1 MEPSGPEFIGGEYVV
16 RYGLRRFRGALIGLL
31 VWTGFVFLVAAYAS
45 SPSIPS
51 AVGLAL
57 GELGL
62 LAGCGYEIARAA
74 RREVLFAVY
83 ADGVYFGSGVLKE
96 DVPWE
101 LICAVEIFTEQS
113 RIRGLPSSRSCVGVR
128 VVADSSRRLDPASQA
143 TFHAGRRSAYRRMSG
158 WSVDLARLA
167 DAVHAY
173 APGLPVI
180 EGGRRLE
187 NGQLPQKLPEL
198 HDSITQKC

>member
-1 MEPSGPEFIGGEYVV
+1 MEPSGPECIGGEYVV
-16 RYGLRRFRGALIGLL
+16 RYGLRRFHGALIGLL
-31 VWTGFVFLVAAYAS
+31 VWTGFVFLVTAYAR

-51 AVGLAL
+51 AVGLAM

-62 LAGCGYEIARAA
+62 LAGCGHEIARAA

-96 DVPWE
+96 DVPWA
-101 LICAVEIFTEQS
+101 LICAVEIFTEPS

-128 VVADSSRRLDPASQA
+128 VVADSSRSLDLVNQA
-143 TFHAGRRSAYRRMSG
+143 TFFAGRRSAYRRMSG
-158 WSVDLARLA
+158 WRVDRARLA

-180 EGGRRLE
+180 DGGQR
-187 NGQLPQKLPEL
+187 
-198 HDSITQKC
+198 

>member
-1 MEPSGPEFIGGEYVV
+1 MEPSGPEFIGGDYVV

-31 VWTGFVFLVAAYAS
+31 VWTGSVFLVAASAS
-45 SPSIPS
+45 TPSIPS
-51 AVGLAL
+51 AIGLAM

-74 RREVLFAVY
+74 QREVLFAVY
-83 ADGVYFGSGVLKE
+83 ADGVYFGAGVLKE

-101 LICAVEIFTEQS
+101 LICAVEIFTEPQ
-113 RIRGLPSSRSCVGVR
+113 RIRGIPPSPTCVGVR
-128 VVADSSRRLDPASQA
+128 VVDDSPAVEVAGQA
-143 TFHAGRRSAYRRMSG
+143 PFCAGRRSAYRRMSG
-158 WSVDLARLA
+158 WRLDRARLIG
-167 DAVHAY
+167 AVHAY

-180 EGGRRLE
+180 DSRQRPEHGK
-187 NGQLPQKLPEL
+187 LPQKLPEL

>member
-31 VWTGFVFLVAAYAS
+31 VWTGFVFVIAANAS

-51 AVGLAL
+51 AVGLAM

-74 RREVLFAVY
+74 QREVLFAVY

-101 LICAVEIFTEQS
+101 LICAVEIFREPS
-113 RIRGLPSSRSCVGVR
+113 RIRGLPSARSCVGVR
-128 VVADSSRRLDPASQA
+128 VVATNPRSLDPASQA
-143 TFHAGRRSAYRRMSG
+143 TSYAGRRSAYRRMSG
-158 WSVDLARLA
+158 WRVDRARLA
-167 DAVHAY
+167 DAVNAY

-180 EGGRRLE
+180 EGGQLLA
-187 NGQLPQKLPEL
+187 NDQLPQKLPEL

>member
-16 RYGLRRFRGALIGLL
+16 RYGLRRFRGALMGLL
-31 VWTGFVFLVAAYAS
+31 VWTGFVFLVAANANSPGIAS
-45 SPSIPS
+45 AI
-51 AVGLAL
+51 GLAL

-62 LAGCGYEIARAA
+62 LAGCGYEIARVA

-83 ADGVYFGSGVLKE
+83 ADGVYFGAGVLKE

-101 LICAVEIFTEQS
+101 LICAVEIFREPP
-113 RIRGLPSSRSCVGVR
+113 RIRGLLSSRSCVGVR
-128 VVADSSRRLDPASQA
+128 VVADNSRTAEPPSEPAIY
-143 TFHAGRRSAYRRMSG
+143 AGRRSAYRRMSG
-158 WSVDLARLA
+158 WRVDRARLA

-180 EGGRRLE
+180 DGGQRIE
-187 NGQLPQKLPEL
+187 NGQLPQKVPEL

>member
-1 MEPSGPEFIGGEYVV
+1 MEPSGTEFIGGEYVV
-16 RYGLRRFRGALIGLL
+16 TYGLRRFRGALIGLI
-31 VWTGFVFLVAAYAS
+31 VWTGFVFLVAANAS
-45 SPSIPS
+45 SPSVPS
-51 AVGLAL
+51 AVGLAM

-83 ADGVYFGSGVLKE
+83 ADGVYFGAGVLKE

-101 LICAVEIFTEQS
+101 LICAVEIFTEPS
-113 RIRGLPSSRSCVGVR
+113 RIRGLPSARSCVGVR
-128 VVADSSRRLDPASQA
+128 VVADRPRSLGPGSQA
-143 TFHAGRRSAYRRMSG
+143 TLDAGRRSAYRRMSG
-158 WSVDLARLA
+158 WRVDRARLT

-180 EGGRRLE
+180 EGRHRRDHW
-187 NGQLPQKLPEL
+187 QLPQKLPEL

>member
-1 MEPSGPEFIGGEYVV
+1 VV
-16 RYGLRRFRGALIGLL
+16 RYGLRRFRGALIALL
-31 VWTGFVFLVAAYAS
+31 VWTGFVFLVAANAS
-45 SPSIPS
+45 SPSIPT
-51 AVGLAL
+51 AIGLAM

-62 LAGCGYEIARAA
+62 LAGCSYEIARAA

-101 LICAVEIFTEQS
+101 LICAVEIFREPS
-113 RIRGLPSSRSCVGVR
+113 RIRGLPASRNCVGVR
-128 VVADSSRRLDPASQA
+128 VVTDDSRSLEPASHA
-143 TFHAGRRSAYRRMSG
+143 TVSAGRRSAYRRMTG
-158 WSVDLARLA
+158 WRVDRARLA
-167 DAVHAY
+167 DAVNAY

-180 EGGRRLE
+180 EGRQGIA

-198 HDSITQKC
+198 HDSIIQKC

>member
-16 RYGLRRFRGALIGLL
+16 RYGLRRFHGALVGLL
-31 VWTGFVFLVAAYAS
+31 VWTGFVFLVAAYVS

-51 AVGLAL
+51 AVGLAM

-83 ADGVYFGSGVLKE
+83 PDGVYFGSGVLKE

-101 LICAVEIFTEQS
+101 LICAVEIFREPS
-113 RIRGLPSSRSCVGVR
+113 RFRGLRSSHSCVGVR
-128 VVADSSRRLDPASQA
+128 VVTDGSRSLEPASHA
-143 TFHAGRRSAYRRMSG
+143 TLAGRPSAYRRMSG
-158 WSVDLARLA
+158 WRVDRARLA

-180 EGGRRLE
+180 EGSQRIA

-198 HDSITQKC
+198 HDSIPQKC

>member
-16 RYGLRRFRGALIGLL
+16 RYGLRRFRGAFIVLL
-31 VWTGFVFLVAAYAS
+31 VWTGFVFLVAANAS
-45 SPSIPS
+45 SPSIPT
-51 AVGLAL
+51 AIGLAM

-62 LAGCGYEIARAA
+62 LAGCSYEIARAA

-101 LICAVEIFTEQS
+101 LICAVEIFREPS

-128 VVADSSRRLDPASQA
+128 VVAGGSRSLEPASQP
-143 TFHAGRRSAYRRMSG
+143 TFDAGRRSAYRRMSG
-158 WSVDLARLA
+158 WRVDRTRLA

-180 EGGRRLE
+180 EGSQQQ

>member
-16 RYGLRRFRGALIGLL
+16 RYGLLRFLGALIGLL

-51 AVGLAL
+51 AVGLAM

-62 LAGCGYEIARAA
+62 LAGCGYEIARVAQ
-74 RREVLFAVY
+74 REVLFAVY

-101 LICAVEIFTEQS
+101 LICAVEIFREPP
-113 RIRGLPSSRSCVGVR
+113 RIRGLPSSRDCVGVR
-128 VVADSSRRLDPASQA
+128 VVTDDSRSREPASHD
-143 TFHAGRRSAYRRMSG
+143 TFSAGRRSAYRRMTG
-158 WSVDLARLA
+158 WRIDRARLA
-167 DAVHAY
+167 DAVNAY

-180 EGGRRLE
+180 EGRQGIA
-187 NGQLPQKLPEL
+187 NGQLSQKLPEL
-198 HDSITQKC
+198 